1 MASTA
6 NGDNA
11 AQQAREDRETRH
23 ANIAKFGQR
32 QLDNAP
38 EYSGSDFGDIR
49 GTYHSET
56 PFRGSEDEGYSDQRS
71 NQAEQRHALQV
82 KGVGEGL
89 KGYPDK
95 PDPEHT
101 IDEPYLKVNTPNEY
115 PQSSWGHI
123 GRRPYG
129 GAK

>member
-1 MASTA
+1 MSERRGGYEDGGSIPNDGTYSVTQRKTA
-6 NGDNA
+6 AGDA
-11 AQQAREDRETRH
+11 AANQAQEDRLDR
-23 ANIAKFGQR
+23 R
-32 QLDNAP
+32 QA
-38 EYSGSDFGDIR
+38 
-49 GTYHSET
+49 
-56 PFRGSEDEGYSDQRS
+56 
-71 NQAEQRHALQV
+71 ALLKV

-123 GRRPYG
+123 GRRMYG
-129 GAK
+129 GSK